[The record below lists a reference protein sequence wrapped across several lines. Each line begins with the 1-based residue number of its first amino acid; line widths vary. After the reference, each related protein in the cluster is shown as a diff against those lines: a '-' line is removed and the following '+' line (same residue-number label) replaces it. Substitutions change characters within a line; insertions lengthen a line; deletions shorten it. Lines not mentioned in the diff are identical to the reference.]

1 MTKGKILA
9 FTLLLAFSFE
19 SLANDHSSKYSLDE
33 NGIYRIDANN
43 NKQIIASPN
52 SEMVFVGSEPLIS
65 PNENWAL
72 IDYAEAHPGPGRVEE
87 IKALISLQN
96 GEILTAELFKKKY
109 GVWLSALTEWKEGD
123 PATLVIID
131 EDMEIKL

>member
-43 NKQIIASPN
+43 NKQIIASPS

-65 PNENWAL
+65 PKENWAL
-72 IDYAEAHPGPGRVEE
+72 IDYAEAHPGP
-87 IKALISLQN
+87 
-96 GEILTAELFKKKY
+96 
-109 GVWLSALTEWKEGD
+109 
-123 PATLVIID
+123 
-131 EDMEIKL
+131 